1 MDDNSQNRRE
11 QDWPSTARS
20 SPQQASGDE
29 SIGDRIKHARKSAA
43 FSQSDLAE
51 RVGVSQPTV
60 ANWESGIHDPRRLM
74 LAKLSETLKVP
85 LTWLS
90 EGARSATEADTHA
103 AAAYLRRYLQHV
115 PVISQDAARQFMEPS
130 NADPHDFAED
140 YIPVTYGQGGLF
152 ALFVTDHAIDRAFPP
167 DTLVVIDYEDRKPVE
182 GTYCLA
188 VRGET
193 CMLRRWHQN
202 PARLEP
208 HSTRDQYTTF
218 FLDQGS
224 KSDEPP
230 VTILGCV
237 RVSIRFH

>member
-1 MDDNSQNRRE
+1 MAETNTHRQDLRSQDERPAAATE
-11 QDWPSTARS
+11 Q
-20 SPQQASGDE
+20 
-29 SIGDRIKHARKSAA
+29 SIGDRIKHARKCAA

-90 EGARSATEADTHA
+90 EGARSATEEDTHA

-115 PVISQDAARQFMEPS
+115 PVISQDAARQFTTPT
-130 NADPHDFAED
+130 NTDPHDFAED
-140 YIPVTYGQGGLF
+140 YIPVTYGQAGLF
-152 ALFVTDHAIDRAFPP
+152 ALFVTDHAVDLAFPP
-167 DTLVVIDYEDRKPVE
+167 DTLVVIDYEDRKPVD

-188 VRGET
+188 VRGQR
-193 CMLRRWHQN
+193 CMLRRWHEN

-208 HSTRDQYTTF
+208 HSTRDQYTTL
-218 FLDQGS
+218 FLDQNGR
-224 KSDEPP
+224 DDDGP
-230 VTILGCV
+230 VTIIGCV